1 MVASHE
7 KGFLMPTDPDVLIIA
22 ASETDSNLYYATRF
36 LAPDPFIFLRVK
48 GEKILIMSDLEVDR
62 ARATAAVDTVLSY
75 TEYEARLKRRETAP
89 HTAVDVVDL
98 VLKERGVT
106 QVLVPENLGFEH
118 ARRLQARGYELGTK
132 REPFFEERAI
142 KTREEV
148 GAIEAAQRAVE
159 AAVRRAIDLLRD
171 ASVKDGVIVHD
182 GEPVTSERIKKL
194 INVALMEQDCVGQHT
209 IIAGGLQACDPHNEG
224 SGPLRAGEP
233 IVMDVFPRNTTTRY
247 FADMSRTVLKGKA
260 RPEVRRLYETVLAAQ
275 EEAIASVRDGAD
287 GQKIHARVLERFEQ
301 AGYKTGFTN
310 GRMQGFFHGTGHGV
324 GIDIHE
330 MPRISKTGS
339 PLKTGHVVTVEPGL
353 YYPDIGAVRIE
364 DMVLVE
370 PDGCRNLTNFPKA
383 LEID

>member
-1 MVASHE
+1 
-7 KGFLMPTDPDVLIIA
+7 MPTDPDVLLIA

-36 LAPDPFIFLRVK
+36 LAPDPFIFLRIK
-48 GEKILIMSDLEVDR
+48 GEKILLMSDLEVDR
-62 ARATAAVDTVLSY
+62 ARATATVDTVLSY
-75 TEYEARLKRRETAP
+75 TEYETRLKRRETAP

-98 VLKERGVT
+98 VLKERGVM
-106 QVLVPENLGFEH
+106 QLLVPENFGFEH
-118 ARRLQARGYELGTK
+118 ARRLQAKGYDLSTK

-142 KTREEV
+142 KTKEEV
-148 GAIEAAQRAVE
+148 AAIEVAQRAVE
-159 AAVRRAIDLLRD
+159 SAVQRVIELLRA
-171 ASVKDGVIVHD
+171 ASVRDGLIVHA
-182 GEPVTSERIKKL
+182 GEPVTSERIKQL
-194 INVALMEQDCVGQHT
+194 INVALMEQECVSQHT
-209 IIAGGLQACDPHNEG
+209 IVAGGLQACDPHNEG

-233 IVMDVFPRNTTTRY
+233 IVMDIFPRHATTRY
-247 FADMSRTVLKGKA
+247 FADMSRTVLKGRA
-260 RPEVRRLYETVLAAQ
+260 SPEKKRLYDTVLAAQ
-275 EEAIASVRDGAD
+275 EEAVDSVRDGAD

-301 AGYKTGFTN
+301 AGYKTGLIN

-330 MPRISKTGS
+330 APRIGRTGS

-370 PDGCRNLTNFPKA
+370 LGGCRNLTRFPKV

>member
-1 MVASHE
+1 
-7 KGFLMPTDPDVLIIA
+7 MPTDPDVLLIA

-36 LAPDPFIFLRVK
+36 PAPDPFIFLRVK
-48 GEKILIMSDLEVDR
+48 GEKILVMSDLEVDR
-62 ARATAAVDTVLSY
+62 ARATATVDTVLAYS
-75 TEYEARLKRRETAP
+75 EYEGRLKRRETTNPA
-89 HTAVDVVDL
+89 AVDVVDL

-106 QVLVPENLGFEH
+106 QLLVPENFGFEH
-118 ARRLQARGYELGTK
+118 ARRLQAKGYELSTK
-132 REPFFEERAI
+132 REPFFEERAL

-148 GAIEAAQRAVE
+148 AAIEAAQRAVE
-159 AAVRRAIDLLRD
+159 SAVHRVIDLLGA
-171 ASVKDGVIVHD
+171 ASVRDGLIVHE

-194 INVALMEQDCVGQHT
+194 INVALMEQDCISQHT

-224 SGPLRAGEP
+224 AGPLRAGEP
-233 IVMDVFPRNTTTRY
+233 IVMDIFPRNATTRY

-260 RPEVRRLYETVLAAQ
+260 SPEKKRLYETVLAAQ

-301 AGYKTGFTN
+301 AGYKTGLIS

-330 MPRISKTGS
+330 APRIGKTGS
-339 PLKTGHVVTVEPGL
+339 PLKAGHVVTVEPGL
-353 YYPDIGAVRIE
+353 YYPDIGGVRIE

-370 PDGCRNLTNFPKA
+370 LGGCRNLTNFPKVF
-383 LEID
+383 EID

>member
-1 MVASHE
+1 
-7 KGFLMPTDPDVLIIA
+7 MPTDPDVLLIA

-36 LAPDPFIFLRVK
+36 LAPDPFIFLRIK
-48 GEKILIMSDLEVDR
+48 GEKILLMSDLEVDR
-62 ARATAAVDTVLSY
+62 ARATATVDTVLSY
-75 TEYEARLKRRETAP
+75 TEYEARLKRREMAH

-98 VLKERGVT
+98 VLKERGVV
-106 QVLVPENLGFEH
+106 QLLVPENFGFEQ
-118 ARRLQARGYELGTK
+118 ARRLQARGYELSTK

-142 KTREEV
+142 KTQEEV
-148 GAIEAAQRAVE
+148 AAIEAAQRAVE
-159 AAVRRAIDLLRD
+159 SAVQLVIELLGM
-171 ASVKDGVIVHD
+171 ASVRDGLIIHE

-194 INVALMEQDCVGQHT
+194 INVALMEQECISQHT

-233 IVMDVFPRNTTTRY
+233 IVMDIFPRHATTRY

-260 RPEVRRLYETVLAAQ
+260 SPEKKRLFDTVLAAQ
-275 EEAIASVRDGAD
+275 EEAIDSVRDGAD

-301 AGYKTGFTN
+301 AGYKTGLIN

-330 MPRISKTGS
+330 APRIGKTGS
-339 PLKTGHVVTVEPGL
+339 PLTTGHVVTVEPGL

-370 PDGCRNLTNFPKA
+370 PGGCRNLTRFPKVLA
-383 LEID
+383 ID